1 MRLRNAA
8 GTRISVPEHMAARYV
23 ARGWVP
29 VGGERE
35 ATPVPPTS
43 PPVEPSEPT
52 PPDEAP
58 PGVMTL
64 ARGSVPD
71 GSAKD
76 VIDWVGDDRDRARA
90 ALDAEQAKGDDA
102 RTTLVAKLTKLAGR

>member
-1 MRLRNAA
+1 M
-8 GTRISVPEHMAARYV
+8 VDRYV

-35 ATPVPPTS
+35 ATPVPPT
-43 PPVEPSEPT
+43 PPDPGPQPSRTDPASSDGF

-64 ARGSVPD
+64 DRGSVPD
-71 GSAKD
+71 GSARD

-90 ALDAEQAKGDDA
+90 ALDVEQAKGDDA